1 MVAEGEDPHLGADND
16 GVESVFEDRE
26 RVLISKENLKSK
38 PTCYSPSLCAY
49 RLSFEI
55 AKKFSVARTKCEK
68 LTGTQEF

>member
-26 RVLISKENLKSK
+26 RVLISKENLKSV
-38 PTCYSPSLCAY
+38 PTCYSPSLCAV
-49 RLSFEI
+49 SFEI
-55 AKKFSVARTKCEK
+55 TKEFSVARTKCEK